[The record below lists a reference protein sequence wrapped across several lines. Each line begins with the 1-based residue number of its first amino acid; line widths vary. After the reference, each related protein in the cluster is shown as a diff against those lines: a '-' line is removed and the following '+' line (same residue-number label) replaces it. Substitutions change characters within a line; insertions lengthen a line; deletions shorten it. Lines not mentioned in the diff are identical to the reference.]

1 MGNTQTVIRRPQLKN
16 IDAAIKAWYGTG
28 YINNSTIAKIF
39 GVRSDA
45 TVARLKKAVRAEEV
59 ERGIP
64 TVVPFHVN
72 VKVAFEVWN
81 IDINELVKNREK
93 LIKLGM
99 QP

>member
-1 MGNTQTVIRRPQLKN
+1 MSCDRATIRRPQLKN

-28 YINNSTIAKIF
+28 YINNATIAEIF
-39 GVRSDA
+39 GVRGSK
-45 TVARLKKAVRAEEV
+45 TIARLKNAVRAEEV

-72 VKVAFEVWN
+72 VKVAFDVWN
-81 IDINELVKNREK
+81 IDVNELVKNREK

-99 QP
+99 